1 MEMAGSS
8 AVVFIPDDTSKTGY
22 SRPLMLQR
30 IMGSALL
37 RWLVS
42 SLVADGVGRFFL
54 VCHDRYLAEAKR
66 CFPAD
71 VELMTSMN
79 QDAADLLHVFL
90 STSDDDGQDV
100 IVVTGP
106 AIYLK
111 SAATMGTLAR
121 PVPSCVYAVGCATL
135 MQALDDT
142 ERFSFMDFLHS
153 RGVPYTDRDG
163 VFTVSSGE
171 ELAGWQPVLNQHHLL
186 QLVHSGV
193 EIWDYTNCYVDPDV
207 FVGAGSV
214 LLPGS
219 ILRGQTVVGKNCTI
233 GPNTYLE
240 DTKVGDGSTVNASQ
254 LFSAS
259 VGFDVQIGPFCNL
272 GPGTTVGNGAK
283 LEGFAALWQSQ
294 IADGVTIGPMAS
306 LSRSRLEEGA
316 IVASGVIAVVD
327 PEAPAAAVVEKRAV
341 IGANANLLG
350 AVTVAEGAVVAAGAT
365 VIADVPARPQQ
376 PEAAGS
382 KKEWPGKKK

>member
-1 MEMAGSS
+1 M
-8 AVVFIPDDTSKTGY
+8 IPRKLDIPA
-22 SRPLMLQR
+22 PLMLQR

-163 VFTVSSGE
+163 VFAVSSGE
-171 ELAGWQPVLNQHHLL
+171 ELAGWQPGPPI
-186 QLVHSGV
+186 STTFSS
-193 EIWDYTNCYVDPDV
+193 W
-207 FVGAGSV
+207 
-214 LLPGS
+214 S
-219 ILRGQTVVGKNCTI
+219 IPVWRFGTI
-233 GPNTYLE
+233 PIVMWTPTYL
-240 DTKVGDGSTVNASQ
+240 
-254 LFSAS
+254 
-259 VGFDVQIGPFCNL
+259 
-272 GPGTTVGNGAK
+272 
-283 LEGFAALWQSQ
+283 
-294 IADGVTIGPMAS
+294 
-306 LSRSRLEEGA
+306 
-316 IVASGVIAVVD
+316 
-327 PEAPAAAVVEKRAV
+327 
-341 IGANANLLG
+341 
-350 AVTVAEGAVVAAGAT
+350 
-365 VIADVPARPQQ
+365 
-376 PEAAGS
+376 
-382 KKEWPGKKK
+382 